1 MLFQG
6 IFLSLLQCPKAKIYN
21 LINFLEEILHSLGAP
36 AEHSSSWTW
45 KMRRVPDMKVRGP
58 QLYPGKSRGVRVIRT
73 LPRNLSGVQEAL
85 CNRYSCMAQAR
96 KKKRKDWYS
105 RACR

>member
-21 LINFLEEILHSLGAP
+21 LINFLEEILHSLGAH

-45 KMRRVPDMKVRGP
+45 KMRQVPDMKVHGP
-58 QLYPGKSRGVRVIRT
+58 QLYPGKSRGVRLIRT
-73 LPRNLSGVQEAL
+73 LPRKLGVQEAL
-85 CNRYSCMAQAR
+85 CDRYSCMSQAR
-96 KKKRKDWYS
+96 KEKGLAQQDMQM
-105 RACR
+105 